1 VSRLRGPCAYFDDQ
15 PRDDGLVGDDAAAV
29 LQRWEDAGAHWA
41 VIARHAGSVTVGL
54 YRCDGGEEV
63 DRITSADPR
72 LDEFLAG
79 RESSLE

>member
-1 VSRLRGPCAYFDDQ
+1 MSRPGVVCVYFDD
-15 PRDDGLVGDDAAAV
+15 RAGDDDEVGDDPVVV

-41 VIARHAGSVTVGL
+41 VIARRAGSITVGL

-72 LDEFLAG
+72 LAAFIAG
-79 RESSLE
+79 CESNRD